1 MGRSSYS
8 ANAIV
13 PDMGYLF
20 RGILIGLLFGVPAGA
35 VGAMTAQRAYS
46 SGLRAGLLT
55 GLGSSVADC
64 IYACVGAF
72 GLSLISDFLLAHQ
85 TIINLLGGALI
96 LTMGLGL
103 LLKKNR
109 ADTPETPNGQRI
121 KLFLSSFA
129 VGITNPAAIL
139 TFLFTFSWFG
149 LGGGMAPLDGF
160 RLVTGVFTGTYIWWT
175 ALSAGVVAI
184 KKRMKRYS
192 LRTIEK
198 CFGVVLLGF
207 SLVVFV
213 RAILSQ

>member
-1 MGRSSYS
+1 MGRSSSS
-8 ANAIV
+8 ANAIA
-13 PDMGYLF
+13 PDMGCLF

-64 IYACVGAF
+64 LYACVGAF
-72 GLSLISDFLLAHQ
+72 GLSLISDFLLAHK
-85 TIINLLGGALI
+85 TIINLLGGTLI

-103 LLKKNR
+103 LLKKDL
-109 ADTPETPNGQRI
+109 ADTPEPPNAQGI

-139 TFLFTFSWFG
+139 TFLFAFSWFG
-149 LGGGMAPLDGF
+149 LGEGRGPVDGAL
-160 RLVTGVFTGTYIWWT
+160 LVAGVFTGTYLWWF

-184 KKRMKRYS
+184 RKRMKKYG

-198 CFGVVLLGF
+198 CFGIVLLGF
-207 SLVVFV
+207 SLVVFA
-213 RAILSQ
+213 RGFLSQ

>member
-1 MGRSSYS
+1 
-8 ANAIV
+8 
-13 PDMGYLF
+13 MGYLF

-46 SGLRAGLLT
+46 SGLRSGLLT

-64 IYACVGAF
+64 LYACVGTF

-96 LTMGLGL
+96 LAMGLGL
-103 LLKKNR
+103 LLKTNSANAPK
-109 ADTPETPNGQRI
+109 AQSPQGV

-139 TFLFTFSWFG
+139 TFLFAFSWFG
-149 LGGGMAPLDGF
+149 LGEGMGAMDGTF
-160 RLVTGVFTGTYIWWT
+160 LVTGVFIGTYLWWFT
-175 ALSAGVVAI
+175 LSAGVVAI
-184 KKRMKRYS
+184 KKKIEKYS

-198 CFGVVLLGF
+198 CFGGVLLGF
-207 SLVVFV
+207 SLVIFV
-213 RAILSQ
+213 RIFIGIFH